1 MKKLHNHRSPAGL
14 EWTFLKMI
22 PKILLG
28 AIFVPA
34 LMSVFVR
41 LFPISG
47 TAAEIARHQHGIDI
61 LAIALCVTALTAV
74 FTITIACVIIVVMKG
89 PAYVADA
96 YELNDADRPDASA
109 NSESDHS

>member
-1 MKKLHNHRSPAGL
+1 M
-14 EWTFLKMI
+14 M

-41 LFPISG
+41 LFPVSG
-47 TAAEIARHQHGIDI
+47 SAAEIARHQHGIDI
-61 LAIALCVTALTAV
+61 LAIALCVTALTAI
-74 FTITIACVIIVVMKG
+74 FTVTIACVIIVVMKG

-96 YELNDADRPDASA
+96 YKLNDADRPDTS
-109 NSESDHS
+109 SSRKDESN